1 MKINKP
7 AVELEVCD
15 FCHGDSVHG
24 TGFLQTCAACG
35 REYCLSCEGHV
46 GKSWGFTELCRQCAD
61 RMDVAEICAKY
72 AAKLTPIFRARNRA
86 LKRLR
91 GPAE

>member
-1 MKINKP
+1 MKIRKP
-7 AVELEVCD
+7 AVDLEVCD
-15 FCHGDSVHG
+15 FCQCDGY
-24 TGFLQTCAACG
+24 LQTCAACG
-35 REYCLSCEGHV
+35 RQYCLSDEGHV
-46 GKSWGFTELCRQCAD
+46 GKSWGFTELCRQCAG